1 MVDKFSSLRHNKRV
15 EIRWIP
21 GHVGIQGNEEADKLA
36 KSALGAPNNRSLTS
50 AAPILEDQDLTF
62 AALGRWVKQ
71 RSQELVEEWWQKYRP
86 KRYKDLDLFMR
97 CKRPP
102 ELALPR
108 WAYHRLIAARTG
120 HGDYADYHRRFN
132 PEHEDLKCVCG
143 REKRPWHFSECRP
156 ALLRWRIYEKMA
168 PPGAREMIGEK
179 GWQKFIQFL
188 TTSRCYSLPKN
199 EQGGR

>member
-1 MVDKFSSLRHNKRV
+1 MVDKFSSLRRNKRV

-50 AAPILEDQDLTF
+50 AAPSGEDQDLTF
-62 AALGRWVKQ
+62 AALGRLVKE

-97 CKRPP
+97 YKRSP

-143 REKRPWHFSECRP
+143 REKRPWHFSEYRP
-156 ALLRWRIYEKMA
+156 ALLRLRIYE
-168 PPGAREMIGEK
+168 
-179 GWQKFIQFL
+179 
-188 TTSRCYSLPKN
+188 
-199 EQGGR
+199 